1 MMADPAG
8 PAEHRDAPASHA
20 GRTPEAEGS
29 ESLIT
34 GFHQRLRQILR
45 EVDGLVRDTA
55 KSGELRSLS
64 GPAAL
69 EAENALAE
77 MKLGLEAAVSGAA
90 ALERA
95 AKQEDAL
102 PPLLAHLDRPLPA
115 GLPETV
121 ERFLRERSRRPGFS
135 YRLENDAARGWTLIW
150 KQRDS
155 DGELLG
161 AGHLFERPFSPPGR

>member
-1 MMADPAG
+1 M
-8 PAEHRDAPASHA
+8 
-20 GRTPEAEGS
+20 GRTGDPDRS
-29 ESLIT
+29 ESLVT
-34 GFHQRLRQILR
+34 GLHQRLRQILR

-55 KSGELRSLS
+55 RSGELSSLS
-64 GPAAL
+64 GPASL
-69 EAENALAE
+69 EAEKALAE
-77 MKLGLEAAVSGAA
+77 MKLGLEAAVAGAA

-95 AKQEDAL
+95 ANGEDAL

-121 ERFLRERSRRPGFS
+121 ERFLRERSRRPGFT
-135 YRLENDAARGWTLIW
+135 YRLENDATRGWTLIW
-150 KQRDS
+150 KQRDT